1 MKLEIR
7 DAETRDLPEIK
18 RLVDKYISQDYYS
31 LEELEGMVCGERNLF
46 YVVTDAD
53 REDIIVSYFYAFLA
67 PLDEALKTLHAAPKP
82 EPLQKYAGDTL
93 AAVYK
98 SSSTEREYR
107 KHGMCSSF
115 VRDLQPVVRE
125 RGAKLILATAL
136 HPQGREEPM
145 KHIFLSNGFHAIADL
160 YRPWAG
166 VRGYCPYCKQDYCVC
181 DAVFYLKKLDGTED
195 DDCSD

>member
-67 PLDEALKTLHAAPKP
+67 PLDEALKTLHEAYLP
-82 EPLQKYAGDTL
+82 EQRLSRDCGFIPALGGRSRVLPLLQAGL
-93 AAVYK
+93 L
-98 SSSTEREYR
+98 RLR
-107 KHGMCSSF
+107 
-115 VRDLQPVVRE
+115 
-125 RGAKLILATAL
+125 RGVLSEET
-136 HPQGREEPM
+136 GR
-145 KHIFLSNGFHAIADL
+145 NG
-160 YRPWAG
+160 G
-166 VRGYCPYCKQDYCVC
+166 
-181 DAVFYLKKLDGTED
+181 
-195 DDCSD
+195 